1 MPEKMLSETEGY
13 DLLDEHGI
21 PVPPHRLVTNAEDAA
36 EAAESIGPP
45 VVMKVISPQII
56 HKSDVGGVVTGIETA
71 KRAKA
76 VFNDIM
82 EKSTSRAPEAE
93 ITGIVVEKQ
102 MPPGLEVLIGGKT
115 DPAFGKIVTFGLGGK
130 LVELL
135 HDVSI
140 RVLPISRDD
149 ARKMVREIEGY
160 RLIRGYRG
168 EAPKDEE
175 MLVDTLTGMSRIFQD
190 HPEMREFDLNP
201 VILYEKGARVVD
213 ARIIMDGAIGPE
225 RIPPRVEAAE
235 EIFFPQSIAV
245 IGASS
250 NPRKVGYA
258 VFRNLLEFPGR
269 LYPINPN
276 RTELFGRDVY
286 PSISDVTEP
295 VDCAVISVPARY
307 VPATMEEC
315 GKKGVKL
322 AVIVTAGFREAGEEG
337 RQLEEEVMRIA
348 KQYGTRV
355 VGPNC
360 LGIMLPHQ
368 GINATFDPVSPKP
381 GHIAFI
387 SQSGAIITTVV
398 DWSLSEDIGFSAV
411 FSVGN
416 QADLGFEHYLKFV
429 EEHPVTRA
437 IILYIEEIKNGRSF
451 MKIVEEVGEK
461 KPIIIIKS
469 GSSQKGKQAASSHTG
484 SLAGSH
490 EVYMAA
496 FKQAGVIPATD
507 LREAFQLAELLA
519 SEGYPKGKR
528 AIAITSAGG
537 FGVLASDYAEK
548 YGLTM
553 VDLPEEVRAKL
564 DAFLPKCWSRANPM
578 DLLGDTGVDRFAAVF
593 DIMIR
598 HQDFWDVAFVIAV
611 PTMLTNPTHLANEI
625 VRFSRHTDKMV
636 VGCVL
641 GGDSMKSGLRIL
653 RSCSI
658 PNFSELEDAFRAVG
672 SIFTARGDHPD
683 GGTRYPPPEG
693 QCMWRETIEER
704 EPIKKAAR

>member
-1 MPEKMLSETEGY
+1 MSERMLSETEGY
-13 DLLDEHGI
+13 DLLNKRGI
-21 PVPPHRLVTNAEDAA
+21 PVPPHRLVTSAEDAA
-36 EAAESIGPP
+36 EAAESIGRP
-45 VVMKVISPQII
+45 VVMKVISPQIV
-56 HKSDVGGVVTGIETA
+56 HKSDVGGVITGIETTEN
-71 KRAKA
+71 AKA
-76 VFNDIM
+76 AFRDIM
-82 EKSTSRAPEAE
+82 EKSTSRAPGAE

-115 DPAFGKIVTFGLGGK
+115 DPSFGKIITFGLGGK

-149 ARKMVREIEGY
+149 ARDMIKEIDGY
-160 RLIRGYRG
+160 RLIQGYRG
-168 EAPKDEE
+168 ETARDEDA
-175 MLVDTLTGMSRIFQD
+175 LVDIIASMSEIFTD
-190 HPEMREFDLNP
+190 NPAMHEFDLNP

-213 ARIIMDGAIGPE
+213 ARIIMN
-225 RIPPRVEAAE
+225 EAVMPTSTRKVAEVPE

-250 NPRKVGYA
+250 NPKKVGYA
-258 VFRNLLEFPGR
+258 VFRNLLEFPGH

-286 PSISDVTEP
+286 PSMDAVPGP
-295 VDCAVISVPARY
+295 VDCAIIAVPARY
-307 VPATMEEC
+307 IPGTIEEC

-322 AVIVTAGFREAGEEG
+322 AVIVTAGFREASEDGKK
-337 RQLEEEVMRIA
+337 LEEEIVRIA
-348 KQYGTRV
+348 GTYGVRI

-387 SQSGAIITTVV
+387 SQSGAIITTIV
-398 DWSLSEDIGFSAV
+398 DWSLTEELGFSAV

-416 QADLGFEHYLKFV
+416 QADLGFEQYLKFA
-429 EEHPVTRA
+429 ESHPVTHA
-437 IILYIEEIKNGRSF
+437 ITLYIEEIRNGRSF
-451 MKIVEEVGEK
+451 MKIMKEVAET
-461 KPIIIIKS
+461 KPVIVIKS

-490 EVYMAA
+490 DVYMAA
-496 FKQAGVIPATD
+496 FRQAGVIPASD
-507 LREAFQLAELLA
+507 LREAFQLAELLS

-548 YGLTM
+548 YGLSM
-553 VDLPEEVRAKL
+553 VDLPDDVKEKL
-564 DAFLPKCWSRANPM
+564 NSFLPKCWNHANPM

-598 HQDFWDVAFVIAV
+598 HQDFWDIAFVIAV
-611 PTMLTNPTHLANEI
+611 PTMLTNPTHLANEM
-625 VRFSRHTDKMV
+625 VRFSRHTEKMV

-641 GGDSMKSGLRIL
+641 GGDSMRSGLRIL
-653 RSCSI
+653 RSCNI
-658 PNFSELEDAFRAVG
+658 PNFSELEDAFKAVG
-672 SIFTARGDHPD
+672 SIFEARGESPD
-683 GGTRYPPPEG
+683 SGRMSPVSEG
-693 QCMWRETIEER
+693 QCMWRE
-704 EPIKKAAR
+704 AGSQQAR